1 MKAFAPERVES
12 VAIRLAATLT
22 FVHETHVDAIW
33 EAFWAGAFHPK
44 YCPTAEDASRF
55 ADVADSAELA
65 AEFQIERGFLS
76 STGRFLSRAQAFA
89 LAKQTRKSL
98 TGKIS
103 PLPKDL
109 DSSDLKQEALSA
121 LRGS

>member
-1 MKAFAPERVES
+1 MKVSTTERVES

-33 EAFWAGAFHPK
+33 EAFWAGKFHPK
-44 YCPTAEDASRF
+44 YCPTTEDVSRF
-55 ADVADSAELA
+55 TDVVDSAELA

-76 STGRFLSRAQAFA
+76 STGRFLSRAQAYE

-98 TGKIS
+98 TREIS
-103 PLPKDL
+103 PLTKDIN
-109 DSSDLKQEALSA
+109 SNDLNLEASTR